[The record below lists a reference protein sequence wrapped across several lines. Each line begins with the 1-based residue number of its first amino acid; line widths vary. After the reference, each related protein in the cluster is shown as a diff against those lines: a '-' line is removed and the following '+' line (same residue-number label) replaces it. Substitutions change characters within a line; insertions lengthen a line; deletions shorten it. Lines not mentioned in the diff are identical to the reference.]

1 MAASLT
7 SVVMQF
13 LTPEVISQIASF
25 LGLDR
30 AVTQKA
36 AAGTVPS
43 LLAGLSELV
52 ETPTGSNQFS
62 RLLSQQPTG
71 SPLDLLRE
79 AGPKGLAETGTSM
92 LAGLFG
98 GRTMETMAQAIGKF
112 AGVGDLGAKSLL
124 GLLGPIVM
132 GALGQHQRASGLDS
146 NGLVSL
152 LRSQKDQLVAAI
164 PPGLA
169 DQLGAAGL
177 IDRAEAGVRSG
188 MATASSA
195 ASGAASAA
203 AQRVSSTVSRPSAQ
217 WPYWLLALAV
227 LGGLGWY
234 AFQRPGEQKVA
245 EAPAVTTT
253 RPATGTVG
261 MAPADLTVDG
271 TNLANQINA
280 SVNTLK
286 SALPSIT
293 DGPAAQAALPKI
305 NDAIAQLN
313 DVSTK
318 ATKLS
323 PEGRSALAKL
333 ILVVMPSINQMCD
346 KVLEIPGAGPIAKP
360 AIDDLRAK
368 LDTLSKA

>member
-13 LTPEVISQIASF
+13 LTPEVIAQIASF

-98 GRTMETMAQAIGKF
+98 GRTMETMAQAVGKF

-132 GALGQHQRASGLDS
+132 GALGQHQRASGLDPS
-146 NGLVSL
+146 GLVSL
-152 LRSQKDQLVAAI
+152 LRSQKDQIVAAI

-188 MATASSA
+188 MATASGA

-203 AQRVSSTVSRPSAQ
+203 QRVSSTVGRQSAQ

-227 LGGLGWY
+227 LAGLGWY

-245 EAPAVTTT
+245 EAPTMTTT

-261 MAPADLTVDG
+261 MAPSDLTVDG

-323 PEGRSALAKL
+323 PEGRSTLAKL

-346 KVLEIPGAGPIAKP
+346 KVLETPGAGPIAKP
-360 AIDDLRAK
+360 VIDDLRAK

>member
-98 GRTMETMAQAIGKF
+98 GRTMETMAQAVGKF

-132 GALGQHQRASGLDS
+132 GALGQHQRASGLDP

-152 LRSQKDQLVAAI
+152 LRSQKDQIVAAI

-203 AQRVSSTVSRPSAQ
+203 QRVTSTVSRPSAQ

-227 LGGLGWY
+227 LGGLAWY

-360 AIDDLRAK
+360 AIDELRAK

>member
-1 MAASLT
+1 
-7 SVVMQF
+7 
-13 LTPEVISQIASF
+13 
-25 LGLDR
+25 
-30 AVTQKA
+30 VT
-36 AAGTVPS
+36 
-43 LLAGLSELV
+43 
-52 ETPTGSNQFS
+52 
-62 RLLSQQPTG
+62 
-71 SPLDLLRE
+71 
-79 AGPKGLAETGTSM
+79 
-92 LAGLFG
+92 
-98 GRTMETMAQAIGKF
+98 
-112 AGVGDLGAKSLL
+112 
-124 GLLGPIVM
+124 
-132 GALGQHQRASGLDS
+132 
-146 NGLVSL
+146 
-152 LRSQKDQLVAAI
+152 
-164 PPGLA
+164 
-169 DQLGAAGL
+169 
-177 IDRAEAGVRSG
+177 
-188 MATASSA
+188 
-195 ASGAASAA
+195 
-203 AQRVSSTVSRPSAQ
+203 STVSRPSAQ

-227 LGGLGWY
+227 LGGLAWY

-261 MAPADLTVDG
+261 MAPSDLTVDG